1 MFDWV
6 LNTLQAQLI
15 DMAEKGTMKKGLPL
29 KTRTRVLFNSTDV
42 SKTDMF
48 KNHIALNLV
57 ICASNYCN
65 KKNLVNFNTY

>member
-6 LNTLQAQLI
+6 LNTLQAQPI

-29 KTRTRVLFNSTDV
+29 KRRTGVLFNSTDV

-48 KNHIALNLV
+48 KKM
-57 ICASNYCN
+57 YCS
-65 KKNLVNFNTY
+65 